1 VNKDAAFHKKLDQ
14 QGPYAREPTG
24 ILTKDSTIKLRHL
37 ITEKAYHEFR
47 ERRDELLNE
56 RISLMKAN
64 RQQDYMKSVG
74 KSLTEYRDVMQKAT
88 TSAINFLDITENDY
102 VNSFKQLLSSPENQK
117 IMMKMEEEIRDKYE
131 PQTPLNKSQT
141 EYKKIYCEKL

>member
-1 VNKDAAFHKKLDQ
+1 M
-14 QGPYAREPTG
+14 
-24 ILTKDSTIKLRHL
+24 TKDSTIKLRHL
-37 ITEKAYHEFR
+37 ITEKAYLEFR

-74 KSLTEYRDVMQKAT
+74 KSLTEYRDVMQRAT
-88 TSAINFLDITENDY
+88 TSAINFLDISETDY
-102 VNSFKQLLSSPENQK
+102 VNSFKQLLATPENQK
-117 IMMKMEEEIRDKYE
+117 IMMKMEEDIRDKYE
-131 PQTPLNKSQT
+131 PQTPLSKSQT